1 MRRRARSLLLALVV
15 SAPATA
21 AALPSPGEVR
31 AAYPASEAQLLDR
44 HGVVLDSRRQ
54 NAEVRRSDWV
64 PLSALS
70 RPLLDTVIAVEDQRF
85 WQHAGVDWWAIAAAL
100 RDTLR
105 GYPRGASTL
114 DMQLA
119 ALLDPTLRA
128 RRGGRKLWQKWRQA
142 QAGRALAG
150 AWSKPEILEAYL
162 NLASYRGELAGIGAA
177 SQRLFGKA
185 PAALDRTD
193 ALLLSAMLGQP
204 NASPAALSARA
215 CRLAVRL
222 PTPVACSALRARAR
236 DLSQGTVKA
245 SPNEAPQL
253 AARLLRTGG
262 ETVSSTLDARVQ
274 TVAREALQRQL
285 RELAPRHVSDGAV
298 LVVDNASAEVLAYVG
313 NGAPLSSARFV
324 DGVRA
329 RRQAGSTLK
338 PFLYELA
345 IETRRLNAASILED
359 SPLSVVKAGGA
370 YEPRNYSEA
379 FRGRVSLRSALA
391 GSLNVPAVRTLM
403 LLNPERFVGHLRQL
417 GFALA
422 HDGEYYGE
430 ALALGSPEV
439 SLWEL
444 VAAYRTLA
452 SGGVYA
458 PLRVR
463 PKEPLQATPALQPA
477 ASFIVGDLLAD
488 RASRS
493 ATFGLESPLALPFW
507 AAVKTGTSKEMR
519 DNWCIG
525 YTSRYTVGV
534 WVGNFD
540 GTPMWEVSGLS
551 GAAPIWAEVMQALH
565 ASEPGRPPLPPA
577 GLERRAVRFADALEP
592 PREEWFLGGTE
603 TAEVRPAPVD
613 DTSAR
618 IVAPA
623 NGSILVLDPDIPP
636 AHQRIFP
643 TMSPPRAGLSWQMNG
658 KPLATGRAWAPRPGR
673 HQLTLVNAAGV
684 VIDRA
689 QFVVRGDDRL
699 SPAPT
704 E

>member
-1 MRRRARSLLLALVV
+1 MRPGALALALVLLTPAA
-15 SAPATA
+15 SAVPTPAA
-21 AALPSPGEVR
+21 VR
-31 AAYPASEAQLLDR
+31 AAHPASAAQLLDR
-44 HGVVLDSRRQ
+44 HGVLLDSRRQ
-54 NAEVRRSDWV
+54 NARVRRGPWV
-64 PLSALS
+64 PLAAIS
-70 RPLLDTVIAVEDQRF
+70 RPVLETVVAVEDQRF
-85 WQHAGVDWWAIAAAL
+85 WQHAGLDWRALAAAL
-100 RDTLR
+100 RDSLGGR
-105 GYPRGASTL
+105 PRGASTI
-114 DMQLA
+114 DMQVA
-119 ALLDPTLRA
+119 ALLEPALRA
-128 RRGGRKLWQKWRQA
+128 PTGGRSLWQKWRQA
-142 QAGRALAG
+142 QAGRALA
-150 AWSKPEILEAYL
+150 AVWSKSEILEAYL
-162 NLASYRGELAGIGAA
+162 NLASFRGEIAGLGAA
-177 SQRLFGKA
+177 SQLVLGKA

-193 ALLLSAMLGQP
+193 AVLLAAMLRQP
-204 NASPAALSARA
+204 NAPPDSITARA
-215 CRLAVRL
+215 CRLAPRL
-222 PTPVACSALRARAR
+222 PEPVSCAAIEARAAELR
-236 DLSQGTVKA
+236 Q
-245 SPNEAPQL
+245 SPPVSAPAAAPQL
-253 AARLLRTGG
+253 AARLLRVDG
-262 ETVSSTLDARVQ
+262 ETVTSTLDSRLQA
-274 TVAREALQRQL
+274 VALEALQRQL

-345 IETRRLNAASILED
+345 IETRRLNAASILDD

-379 FRGRVSLRSALA
+379 FRGPVSLRSALA

-403 LLNPERFVGHLRQL
+403 LLHPERFVGHLKQL

-463 PKEPLQATPALQPA
+463 SSEPLQSTAVLSPA
-477 ASFIVGDLLAD
+477 ASFILGDLLAD

-493 ATFGLESPLALPFW
+493 PSFGLESPLALPFW
-507 AAVKTGTSKEMR
+507 SAVKTGTSKEMR

-525 YTSRYTVGV
+525 YSTRYTVGV

-540 GTPMWEVSGLS
+540 GSPMWEVSGLT
-551 GAAPIWAEVMQALH
+551 GAAPIWAEVMLALH
-565 ASEPGRPPLPPA
+565 ADAPGAPPTPPP
-577 GLERRAVRFADALEP
+577 GLERRPIRYVDGMEA
-592 PREEWFLGGTE
+592 PREEWFLAGTGGS
-603 TAEVRPAPVD
+603 EVRAAPADERDV
-613 DTSAR
+613 S

-623 NGSILVLDPDIPP
+623 DGSILVLDPDIPP
-636 AHQRIFP
+636 AHQRVFP
-643 TMSPPRAGLSWQMNG
+643 QMSPPRPDLFWQLDGETLAAGS
-658 KPLATGRAWAPRPGR
+658 AWAPRPGR
-673 HQLTLVNAAGV
+673 HVLKLVNRAGHTV
-684 VIDRA
+684 DSAR
-689 QFVVRGDDRL
+689 FVVRGEDRV
-699 SPAPT
+699 SSVAG